1 MDLNQLLSQYLPDET
16 LANLASQAGI
26 QDSHQGVAA
35 AKSVL
40 TTLMQGLSNNT
51 ESQNG
56 AGSLINA
63 LERNHDGS
71 ILDNLSGFLNM
82 GNPQQAAPAFNAAG
96 ILGHILGFKQQNVA
110 NGISQV
116 FKLDLPT
123 ILKLMGILA
132 PVLMGLLGKA
142 KSSNQINPENVQQVL
157 GQTVQKTEQQNS
169 GYGIFG
175 KLLDTNNDGSISDD
189 ILKMGMNLL
198 LKR

>member
-63 LERNHDGS
+63 LERNHDEAYWT
-71 ILDNLSGFLNM
+71 IY
-82 GNPQQAAPAFNAAG
+82 
-96 ILGHILGFKQQNVA
+96 
-110 NGISQV
+110 QV
-116 FKLDLPT
+116 FKYGKPT
-123 ILKLMGILA
+123 TSC
-132 PVLMGLLGKA
+132 
-142 KSSNQINPENVQQVL
+142 SSLQCRWNFRPY
-157 GQTVQKTEQQNS
+157 S
-169 GYGIFG
+169 WF
-175 KLLDTNNDGSISDD
+175 
-189 ILKMGMNLL
+189 
-198 LKR
+198 